1 MADLWM
7 DVDAALSE
15 VPVNIMPLLDDT
27 DFKTREEAI
36 TYDQAGLELIWHF
49 TTTAGATSA
58 TVVTPTTAGVYD
70 WVHQD
75 GGMYTIEIPASGG
88 ASINNDTEGFGWF
101 TGVATGVLPWRGPV
115 IGFRAAGLNNVLID
129 TAYSATRGLSGTALP
144 DAVAD
149 AAGGLAIS
157 DAGGL
162 DLDTKLANTNEV
174 TAARMGA
181 LTDWIN
187 GGRLDLLLD
196 AIKAVTDNLP
206 DSGALTTIG
215 TDTARLTAAR
225 AGVLDDWLNA
235 GRLDAI
241 LDIIAADVVNLD
253 GAAMRGTDS
262 AALAS
267 VCTEAR
273 LATLTDWI
281 DGGRLDVL
289 LDKQFY
295 QGPQGAGVFL
305 DDGAANTNTV
315 VGVDG
320 IESNPVSTIAAATTI
335 AGSLGIQR
343 IYLINDSVITLAQTY
358 EGWEFIGIGLGNQIT
373 LGSQDV
379 DNSCF
384 SMLTLTGTQGG
395 TGALYC
401 EDCSMTGLV
410 SLECIAYRCYLSDTC
425 TVRAST
431 LIIFDQC
438 KSAVPGNNTPE
449 LTFSGGASNVN
460 FRHYSGGLQLNS
472 MGTGD
477 TMSFETDGQIVIDAS
492 CTDGLLTVRGCCD
505 ITDNASGAVTITQS
519 AAINQANINAEV
531 DTGISDAALA
541 TAANLATVDTVVDG
555 IKAVTDLLPDAGALN
570 DLAAILADTG
580 TTLPATLAA
589 LNDVS
594 TAEVNAEVVDVLKV
608 DTMTLPGQEAPSL
621 TPTMEEALALQ
632 HKIIRN
638 RKAQTATQWSLYAD
652 DESTVDAKATVSD
665 DGTTAIKQEIVTGP

>member
-27 DFKTREEAI
+27 DFKTREEAVA
-36 TYDQAGLELIWHF
+36 YNAAGLELIWHF
-49 TTTAGATSA
+49 TTTAGATTA
-58 TVVTPTTAGVYD
+58 TVVTPTTAGDYD

-75 GGMYTIEIPASGG
+75 GGMYTIEMTASGG
-88 ASINNDTEGFGWF
+88 ASANNDTEGFGWF

-115 IGFRAAGLNNVLID
+115 IGFRAAGLNNVLIN
-129 TAYSATRGLSGTALP
+129 TAYSATRGLAGTALP

-187 GGRLDLLLD
+187 GGRLD
-196 AIKAVTDNLP
+196 
-206 DSGALTTIG
+206 
-215 TDTARLTAAR
+215 
-225 AGVLDDWLNA
+225 
-235 GRLDAI
+235 
-241 LDIIAADVVNLD
+241 
-253 GAAMRGTDS
+253 
-262 AALAS
+262 
-267 VCTEAR
+267 
-273 LATLTDWI
+273 
-281 DGGRLDVL
+281 VL

-305 DDGAANTNTV
+305 DDGAANTATV

-358 EGWEFIGIGLGNQIT
+358 EGWEFIGIGLGSQIT

-384 SMLTLTGTQGG
+384 SMVTLTGTQGG

-438 KSAVPGNNTPE
+438 KSAVPGNNTPQ
-449 LTFSGGASNVN
+449 LTFSGGASNIN
-460 FRHYSGGLQLNS
+460 FRHYSGGLQINS

-477 TMSFETDGQIVIDAS
+477 TMSYESDGQMIVDAT
-492 CTDGLLTVRGCCD
+492 CTDGLLAVRGCCD

-519 AAINQANINAEV
+519 AAINQVNINAEV

-541 TAANLATVDTVVDG
+541 TAANLATVDTVVDA
-555 IKAVTDLLPDAGALN
+555 IKAVTDNLPDSGSLN
-570 DLAAILADTG
+570 DLATITG
-580 TTLPATLAA
+580 TDGVELGTSQTAAWASQLEASAGQIIEAT
-589 LNDVS
+589 
-594 TAEVNAEVVDVLKV
+594 V
-608 DTMTLPGQEAPSL
+608 DTVTNTHTPTTTEFQADDVTEATADHYNGRIVIFTSGVLLGQATDITDYVAVGGIGQFTVTAMTEAPANND
-621 TPTMEEALALQ
+621 TF
-632 HKIIRN
+632 
-638 RKAQTATQWSLYAD
+638 
-652 DESTVDAKATVSD
+652 V
-665 DGTTAIKQEIVTGP
+665 IV